1 MTETPLHADIESD
14 VSKPGPSQP
23 SKAGGSFGRVFS
35 FKEYYEHKTK
45 TDQGRQVAAKKQKKV
60 KGGKGKELNPEV
72 VIFIGLMQWCEE
84 ELNLKPRRG
93 KRLALKVPRDA
104 TYKVLCEKAVDKWK
118 AYNSN
123 LYEEDED
130 YVLLLDNCKE
140 ALFLPGSAKEFFSL
154 NRYQEEVGKDFKRIT
169 LYLCTAKEFYRS
181 ETVGLD
187 WNDASDNED
196 KNSADIPENSA
207 PAKRLK
213 EDPHFNCD
221 KEYNE
226 PSESEETEMQIQHD
240 EEVAMELQRQFL
252 DESVCPN
259 QVATPTADPSVEA
272 EGSEKSC
279 FPDKEDE
286 TEFSAKENFTTP
298 TAVVQ
303 ALEKRV
309 DKENQFFITVRRKTP
324 LQRILNLWRYE
335 AKRQGV
341 HHQMRV
347 QFLGEKGIDSGALT
361 KEFFTELVPS
371 IGNTLFPNG
380 SPIDS
385 TFHVQNGNFRTSGE
399 IVANSLAQG
408 GPPPCFLDE
417 KAFQTLVKT
426 EVDILNLNAETD
438 LTLSESQLID
448 SIKSDIDNHRDTILE
463 HGYTGL
469 IDMAHIDDIVRS
481 VTVSLVNKRTLYL
494 HEFKKG
500 LTLYGLSDIVTN
512 QPKVCQPLF
521 VKEQVQHVDATY
533 VFSLMSPEYSP
544 AGSSRR
550 ELEETL
556 MDDFQDFLMA
566 LDDGNITG
574 YESAVA
580 WNYNENDLDIPEAV
594 AEPLIEKFETAD
606 LTSAGILGWLTGQ
619 KHRQLN
625 GENIKIIAKFDH
637 ECLIRNPGH
646 SICFPLVGA
655 CGMQVTFPVSHMK
668 GYDDFK
674 SVFLLAF
681 CKGQAFA
688 NP

>member
-1 MTETPLHADIESD
+1 MRPHYSHSSRENATPSSGTSPLASCKG
-14 VSKPGPSQP
+14 VPPPG
-23 SKAGGSFGRVFS
+23 
-35 FKEYYEHKTK
+35 
-45 TDQGRQVAAKKQKKV
+45 
-60 KGGKGKELNPEV
+60 
-72 VIFIGLMQWCEE
+72 
-84 ELNLKPRRG
+84 
-93 KRLALKVPRDA
+93 
-104 TYKVLCEKAVDKWK
+104 
-118 AYNSN
+118 
-123 LYEEDED
+123 
-130 YVLLLDNCKE
+130 VLLLDNCKE

-213 EDPHFNCD
+213 EEPHFSCD

-240 EEVAMELQRQFL
+240 EEVAMELQRRFL

-408 GPPPCFLDE
+408 GPPPCILDE

-494 HEFKKG
+494 HEFKNG

-533 VFSLMSPEYSP
+533 VFSLNVFKCNLK
-544 AGSSRR
+544 
-550 ELEETL
+550 ELT
-556 MDDFQDFLMA
+556 
-566 LDDGNITG
+566 TK
-574 YESAVA
+574 SANSTRGQRLVWKHMRNSVA
-580 WNYNENDLDIPEAV
+580 
-594 AEPLIEKFETAD
+594 
-606 LTSAGILGWLTGQ
+606 
-619 KHRQLN
+619 
-625 GENIKIIAKFDH
+625 
-637 ECLIRNPGH
+637 
-646 SICFPLVGA
+646 
-655 CGMQVTFPVSHMK
+655 
-668 GYDDFK
+668 
-674 SVFLLAF
+674 
-681 CKGQAFA
+681 
-688 NP
+688 

>member
-1 MTETPLHADIESD
+1 
-14 VSKPGPSQP
+14 
-23 SKAGGSFGRVFS
+23 
-35 FKEYYEHKTK
+35 
-45 TDQGRQVAAKKQKKV
+45 
-60 KGGKGKELNPEV
+60 
-72 VIFIGLMQWCEE
+72 
-84 ELNLKPRRG
+84 
-93 KRLALKVPRDA
+93 
-104 TYKVLCEKAVDKWK
+104 
-118 AYNSN
+118 
-123 LYEEDED
+123 
-130 YVLLLDNCKE
+130 
-140 ALFLPGSAKEFFSL
+140 
-154 NRYQEEVGKDFKRIT
+154 
-169 LYLCTAKEFYRS
+169 
-181 ETVGLD
+181 
-187 WNDASDNED
+187 
-196 KNSADIPENSA
+196 
-207 PAKRLK
+207 
-213 EDPHFNCD
+213 
-221 KEYNE
+221 
-226 PSESEETEMQIQHD
+226 MQIQHD

-252 DESVCPN
+252 DESVRPS
-259 QVATPTADPSVEA
+259 QVSTPTADPNVEA
-272 EGSEKSC
+272 EGSEKSSY
-279 FPDKEDE
+279 PDKEDE
-286 TEFSAKENFTTP
+286 TDFSGKENFTTP

-309 DKENQFFITVRRKTP
+309 DKENQFFITERRKTP

-335 AKRQGV
+335 AKRQGA

-361 KEFFTELVPS
+361 REFFTELVPS

-417 KAFQTLVKT
+417 VAFQTLVKNDH
-426 EVDILNLNAETD
+426 DILNLNAETD

-448 SIKSDIDNHRDTILE
+448 RIKSDIDNHRDTILE

-469 IDMAHIDDIVRS
+469 IDMAHIDDIVDIVRS
-481 VTVSLVNKRTLYL
+481 VTVSLDNKRTLYL

-500 LTLYGLSDIVTN
+500 LTLFGLSDIVKN

-533 VFSLMSPEYSP
+533 LFSLRSPEYSP
-544 AGSSRR
+544 AGSSQR

-574 YESAVA
+574 YKSAVA
-580 WNYNENDLDIPEAV
+580 WNYDENDLDIPEAV

-606 LTSAGILGWLTGQ
+606 LTSAGVLGWFTGQ

-637 ECLIRNPGH
+637 KCHIRNPAH
-646 SICFPLVGA
+646 SICFSLVGA

-674 SVFLLAF
+674 RVFLLAF